1 MLLSASVDFSRIKS
15 DRQVKRELEI
25 DVKIN
30 DFSRI
35 KSDRQVKQGYK
46 TPANL
51 LHFSRIKSD
60 RQVKLDSL
68 TCLRVTH
75 FSRIKSDK
83 QAKKAKR
90 FYGAQSRQNIRQKA
104 LRLSAILHGLHN
116 TGVCG

>member
-1 MLLSASVDFSRIKS
+1 MLADFSRIKS
-15 DRQVKRELEI
+15 DRQVKR
-25 DVKIN
+25 DVPKMVVCG
-30 DFSRI
+30 D
-35 KSDRQVKQGYK
+35 
-46 TPANL
+46 
-51 LHFSRIKSD
+51 
-60 RQVKLDSL
+60 
-68 TCLRVTH
+68 

>member
-1 MLLSASVDFSRIKS
+1 MLA
-15 DRQVKRELEI
+15 
-25 DVKIN
+25 

-51 LHFSRIKSD
+51 L
-60 RQVKLDSL
+60 
-68 TCLRVTH
+68 H